1 MVYNKYVSD
10 FLEILIST
18 GEIMEYY
25 YIYVVSDSIGETA
38 EVVVKAVLSQ
48 FDRELLKLKRFHR
61 VDNEEKISQI
71 VDEAAADN
79 AVIFYTLA
87 TPTLK
92 TQMLAEVQKRGV
104 VAVDVLSPGVDAVS
118 SHFHLTSMNE
128 AGNLRKL
135 DETYFHRVAAV
146 EFAVQYDDGK
156 DPSGFKEADL
166 IILGVSR
173 TSKTPVSMY
182 LANKNLKVANLPLV
196 PEVPVPKI
204 IFDLPPRKIIGLTIR
219 PQNLNEIRT
228 ERLKIMGAAAC
239 GTNYADPNRLM
250 EELDYA
256 KKIYRRIG
264 CRVLDVTNKAIE
276 ETAGNILEIYKEA
289 LHE

>member
-1 MVYNKYVSD
+1 MMDTY
-10 FLEILIST
+10 FL
-18 GEIMEYY
+18 
-25 YIYVVSDSIGETA
+25 YIVSDSIGETA
-38 EVVVKAVLSQ
+38 EVVAKAVLSQ
-48 FDRELLKLKRFHR
+48 FENAPLRLRRFHR
-61 VDNEEKISQI
+61 VDNEDKIIEI
-71 VDEAAADN
+71 VSAAAEEN

-87 TPTLK
+87 TPELK
-92 TQMLAEVQKRGV
+92 HVMWAETAAKDVS
-104 VAVDVLSPGVDAVS
+104 AVDILSPGVDAIVS
-118 SHFHLTSMNE
+118 RFHLNSSNE

-156 DPSGFKEADL
+156 DPQGFGEADL
-166 IILGVSR
+166 VILGVSR

-182 LANKNLKVANLPLV
+182 LANKGLRVANLPLV

-204 IFDLPPRKIIGLTIR
+204 IFELPRTKLIGLMIR
-219 PQNLNEIRT
+219 PQTLNEIRT
-228 ERLKIMGAAAC
+228 ERLKVMGASAC
-239 GTNYADPNRLM
+239 GTNYADPNRLL

-256 KKIYRRIG
+256 KKIYRRLG
-264 CRVLDVTNKAIE
+264 CRVLDVTNKAVE

>member
-1 MVYNKYVSD
+1 
-10 FLEILIST
+10 
-18 GEIMEYY
+18 MEPYF
-25 YIYVVSDSIGETA
+25 IYVVSDSIGETA

-48 FDRELLKLKRFHR
+48 FNSELLKLKRYHR
-61 VDNEEKISQI
+61 VDNEERICQI
-71 VDEAAADN
+71 VRDAVEDD

-92 TQMLAEVQKRGV
+92 MRMQAEISQSGV
-104 VAVDVLSPGVDAVS
+104 KSVDVLSPGVDAVA
-118 SHFHLTSMNE
+118 SHFNLTSLNE

-146 EFAVQYDDGK
+146 EFAVRYDDGK

-166 IILGVSR
+166 IVLGVSR

-196 PEVPVPKI
+196 PEIPVPKI
-204 IFDLPPRKIIGLTIR
+204 LFELPPRKIIGLTIGL
-219 PQNLNEIRT
+219 QNLNEIRT

-239 GTNYADPNRLM
+239 GANYADPNRLI

>member
-1 MVYNKYVSD
+1 
-10 FLEILIST
+10 
-18 GEIMEYY
+18 MEPYF
-25 YIYVVSDSIGETA
+25 IYVVSDSIGETA

-48 FDRELLKLKRFHR
+48 FNSELLKLKRYHR
-61 VDNEEKISQI
+61 VDNEDRICRI
-71 VDEAAADN
+71 VHDAAEDD

-87 TPTLK
+87 TPALN
-92 TQMLAEVQKRGV
+92 KRMQAMVSQSGV
-104 VAVDVLSPGVDAVS
+104 KAVDVLSPGVDTVA
-118 SHFHLTSMNE
+118 SHFDLAPLNE

-135 DETYFHRVAAV
+135 DETYFRRVAAV
-146 EFAVQYDDGK
+146 EFAVRYDDGK

-166 IILGVSR
+166 IVLGVSR

-204 IFDLPPRKIIGLTIR
+204 LFELPPRKIIGLTIR
-219 PQNLNEIRT
+219 LQNLNEIRT

-239 GTNYADPNRLM
+239 GANYADPNRLI